1 MFQTSSKAGSLS
13 RDKLDVVTQT
23 NHLSHFLLT
32 NLLKKCLVAAGNA
45 RVLNVSCQG
54 YTKAVLDMDSLQ
66 REKQAGDWEQ
76 VYNSTKLMNVLFT
89 EELAARWKDV
99 GVTSYALHPGLVRTE
114 IFRNMSPLL
123 QKLRFLLALLIGK
136 SCTQGANTSLY
147 LACEPG
153 LEKLSGRFFSDCRL
167 VRTRLDKLGDKEM
180 AAKLWDRSEEL
191 VKLK

>member
-1 MFQTSSKAGSLS
+1 MLGIRPTYSKIMFETSSKAGSLS

-89 EELAARWKDV
+89 EELAARWNIH
-99 GVTSYALHPGLVRTE
+99 G
-114 IFRNMSPLL
+114 I
-123 QKLRFLLALLIGK
+123 LRERA
-136 SCTQGANTSLY
+136 SVAR
-147 LACEPG
+147 
-153 LEKLSGRFFSDCRL
+153 GRFVSDCGR
-167 VRTRLDKLGDKEM
+167 KCGIH
-180 AAKLWDRSEEL
+180 
-191 VKLK
+191 